1 MKRSEGRSICARS
14 GRPAKSPGAGAARGT
29 AVHHRIGAGT
39 ANPGG
44 CSTAAVRATRPTQ
57 SNRSEGAA
65 QHLLFLPTPPA
76 FSLICDFPTTP
87 QSEAEATA
95 GQPAS
100 RERTVTAHHAAAC
113 YRLYCS
119 GPAAPTRPP
128 LTRSLRSPHSPFPF
142 QESSTSPAWHHPYA
156 TPRLLPAVMLCVGG
170 RAPPRRSVWRG
181 EHKQ

>member
-1 MKRSEGRSICARS
+1 MKRSEGRFARD
-14 GRPAKSPGAGAARGT
+14 
-29 AVHHRIGAGT
+29 
-39 ANPGG
+39 PGG
-44 CSTAAVRATRPTQ
+44 PPNPRGPGR
-57 SNRSEGAA
+57 RAA
-65 QHLLFLPTPPA
+65 QRCTTESGPEQRIRADAAQQQYALRGQPNPIEAKAQHSIFSSFPPPPA

>member
-1 MKRSEGRSICARS
+1 LREIRAARQIPGGRGGARHSGAPQNRGRNSES
-14 GRPAKSPGAGAARGT
+14 GRMQHSSSTRYA
-29 AVHHRIGAGT
+29 
-39 ANPGG
+39 ANPIQSKRRR
-44 CSTAAVRATRPTQ
+44 STR
-57 SNRSEGAA
+57 
-65 QHLLFLPTPPA
+65 HLLFLPSQLPPPPA